1 MQQHFFV
8 FSCALSKF
16 GRFRFGIHRART
28 IRVDPALRQRVAA
41 VVKYDLKPIRFLRRA
56 LHRVGDAAVQS
67 RDLIIGRRSAF
78 VYDHRAFQLNIAALK
93 GRVLIR
99 IQRIIDGKRHYL
111 GRCLGRCR
119 CFGRLGLLR
128 RIRCFGRLGLLR
140 RIRCFGRLRNL
151 RRIRFGRHLRDLR
164 RLSCFRSIRSRRRF
178 RLRFSRCLLHL
189 ILRQCRY
196 GRHKCGHI
204 RHSRQQKRA
213 AEQQ

>member
-56 LHRVGDAAVQS
+56 LHRVGDATVQA
-67 RDLIIGRRSAF
+67 RDLIIGHRSAF
-78 VYDHRAFQLNIAALK
+78 VYDHRTFQLNIAALK

-99 IQRIIDGKRHYL
+99 IQRIIDGKRRYL
-111 GRCLGRCR
+111 GRFRR
-119 CFGRLGLLR
+119 FGHLGLLR
-128 RIRCFGRLGLLR
+128 RFRFCGRLRNLR
-140 RIRCFGRLRNL
+140 RIRFGRRLRDL

-178 RLRFSRCLLHL
+178 RLRFRRCLLHL

>member
-8 FSCALSKF
+8 FSCAFSKF
-16 GRFRFGIHRART
+16 ERFRFGIHRART
-28 IRVDPALRQRVAA
+28 IRVDPALRQRIAA

-56 LHRVGDAAVQS
+56 LYRIGDAAVQT

-93 GRVLIR
+93 GRVLIC
-99 IQRIIDGKRHYL
+99 IQRIVDEKRRYL
-111 GRCLGRCR
+111 GRYCYLRR
-119 CFGRLGLLR
+119 FRRFGRLSLLR
-128 RIRCFGRLGLLR
+128 RFRFD
-140 RIRCFGRLRNL
+140 GRLRNL
-151 RRIRFGRHLRDLR
+151 RRIRFGGCLRDLR
-164 RLSCFRSIRSRRRF
+164 RLSCFRSIRSCRRF
-178 RLRFSRCLLHL
+178 RLRFRRCLLCF

-196 GRHKCGHI
+196 DRHKCGYI

>member
-41 VVKYDLKPIRFLRRA
+41 VVKYDLKPIRFLCRA
-56 LHRVGDAAVQS
+56 LHRVGDAAVQA

-99 IQRIIDGKRHYL
+99 IQRIIDGKRRYL
-111 GRCLGRCR
+111 GRYFGRCLGRCR
-119 CFGRLGLLR
+119 RFGRLGLLR
-128 RIRCFGRLGLLR
+128 RIRFC
-140 RIRCFGRLRNL
+140 GRLRNL
-151 RRIRFGRHLRDLR
+151 RRIRFGRCLRDLR

-178 RLRFSRCLLHL
+178 RLRFRCCLLHL

-204 RHSRQQKRA
+204 RHNRQQKRA